1 MPGPVEPAKNG
12 SGDAWLDCRFAVE
25 SVCPICHVGAT
36 TLPFLPALE
45 SLRIKVIEDLP
56 GPVCVQSQVTAILP
70 HFENARAS
78 SGNVKACAICIAL
91 PRVYSRK
98 DRAYV
103 VFPSSGK
110 RRNALPTGGAV
121 ICCRGGIIVSGEG
134 PDKGGARKAPLTAP
148 PSATQRAPF
157 PWPWGL
163 VAIGVMGLAWIGI
176 YLIWNGVVFVLGL

>member
-1 MPGPVEPAKNG
+1 MTGSVEPVKTG
-12 SGDAWLDCRFAVE
+12 PGDAWLDCRIAIE
-25 SVCPICHVGAT
+25 SVCPICRIGAIS
-36 TLPFLPALE
+36 LPFLLDFHGR
-45 SLRIKVIEDLP
+45 RIKVIEDLE
-56 GPVCVQSQVTAILP
+56 CRFSVQLQVTTILP
-70 HFENARAS
+70 YFENARAS
-78 SGNVKACAICIAL
+78 IGNVKTRAICIAFA
-91 PRVYSRK
+91 RVYSRK
-98 DRAYV
+98 DRGYV

-110 RRNALPTGGAV
+110 RRNALCMGSAV
-121 ICCRGGIIVSGEG
+121 IRCMGGFIVSGEG